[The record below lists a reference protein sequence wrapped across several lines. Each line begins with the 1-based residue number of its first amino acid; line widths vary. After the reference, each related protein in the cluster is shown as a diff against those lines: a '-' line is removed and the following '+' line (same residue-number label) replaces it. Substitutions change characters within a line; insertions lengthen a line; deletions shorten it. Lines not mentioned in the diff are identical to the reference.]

1 MANTASRKEVT
12 CPNEETFS
20 KRDLSQLD
28 DREYLLNLKKR
39 IEHCRVP
46 LSGDLAITHRC
57 NLKCVH
63 CYLGP
68 KRRDAQLTRKEL
80 NTAQFLSIIDDL
92 LQAGC
97 LFLLITGGEPLV
109 RDDFDKIYRYAK
121 TRGLLVTVFTNGTLV
136 NDQILRVFE
145 EFPPW
150 MVEVSLYGATAATY
164 EEVTGVKGSYKKC
177 LSGIERLVER
187 KINLTLKTVLMS
199 LNRHEFSEM
208 QRMAEAY
215 GAKFRMDAEIFPRFD
230 GNKTPIQFRIP
241 SEEVV
246 EKEFSDKSRFSQY
259 KALYERF
266 KNIPAAETLYSCG
279 AGMTHFHIDPFG
291 FLQPCLMVRS
301 VRYDL
306 SQGDFLTGW
315 QGVMPQIKDKR
326 ATPSNHCNRCEKRIL
341 CGACPAFF
349 ELENHAEDVRSDY
362 LCSIGQLRYRS
373 LRGALSGGQ

>member
-1 MANTASRKEVT
+1 MANTASGKEVT
-12 CPNEETFS
+12 CPNEETS
-20 KRDLSQLD
+20 SGRDLSQLD

-39 IEHCRVP
+39 IEHRRVP

-63 CYLGP
+63 CYLGL

-92 LQAGC
+92 VQAGC
-97 LFLLITGGEPLV
+97 LFLLITGGEPLI
-109 RDDFDKIYRYAK
+109 REDFDEIYRYAK

-199 LNRHEFSEM
+199 LNRHEFSGM
-208 QRMAEAY
+208 QRFFRVSMATRVL
-215 GAKFRMDAEIFPRFD
+215 F
-230 GNKTPIQFRIP
+230 N
-241 SEEVV
+241 
-246 EKEFSDKSRFSQY
+246 
-259 KALYERF
+259 
-266 KNIPAAETLYSCG
+266 
-279 AGMTHFHIDPFG
+279 FG
-291 FLQPCLMVRS
+291 FP
-301 VRYDL
+301 
-306 SQGDFLTGW
+306 
-315 QGVMPQIKDKR
+315 PK
-326 ATPSNHCNRCEKRIL
+326 
-341 CGACPAFF
+341 
-349 ELENHAEDVRSDY
+349 
-362 LCSIGQLRYRS
+362 RS
-373 LRGALSGGQ
+373 LKRSSLTRAGSPNTRPSMNALRTSRRQRHSTRAVPG